1 MLLCSKIHGIDLEAS
16 STSVSIK
23 KSDYDFKIFEIDNN
37 IPNVSQ
43 FVQISELATEIRMVK
58 NPDVWWSVGV
68 MEKSNKKI

>member
-23 KSDYDFKIFEIDNN
+23 KSDFKIFEIDNN

-43 FVQISELATEIRMVK
+43 FVQISELATEICMVK

>member
-23 KSDYDFKIFEIDNN
+23 KSDFKIFEIDNN

-43 FVQISELATEIRMVK
+43 FVQISELATEICMVK
-58 NPDVWWSVGV
+58 NPDV
-68 MEKSNKKI
+68 